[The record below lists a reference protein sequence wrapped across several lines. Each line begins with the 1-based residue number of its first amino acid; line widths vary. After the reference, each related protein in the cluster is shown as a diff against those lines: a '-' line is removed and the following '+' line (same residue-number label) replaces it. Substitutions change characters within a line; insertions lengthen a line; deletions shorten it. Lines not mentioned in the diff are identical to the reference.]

1 MAGVHLVPADAF
13 IDPTLR
19 TLWFTGL
26 PGAGK
31 STLADA
37 LCDRL
42 RAAGLAYARLDGDGL
57 RGGLNADLGFSPAD
71 RRENI
76 RRAAEVA
83 RLFNDAGL
91 LVVASFVSP
100 QRADRD
106 LARAIIGSSRFVEI
120 FVDASLQVCESRD
133 PKGMY
138 KRARAGEI
146 AMFTGVSASYEPPSG
161 GAVIRVD
168 TNHDTPRQSLAV
180 LLRAIPGPA
189 GRLAA
194 EVDFTPPE

>member
-1 MAGVHLVPADAF
+1 MAADAF
-13 IDPTLR
+13 VGSAR

-37 LCDRL
+37 LFGHL
-42 RAAGLAYARLDGDGL
+42 RAAGLACARLDGDGL

-100 QRADRD
+100 QQADRD
-106 LARAIIGSSRFVEI
+106 LARAIIGAPRFVEI

-138 KRARAGEI
+138 RRARAGEI
-146 AMFTGVSASYEPPSG
+146 AMFTGVSAAYEPPSG
-161 GAVIRVD
+161 EAVIRVD
-168 TNHDTPRQSLAV
+168 TNRDTPQQSLAE
-180 LLRAIPGPA
+180 LMRAIPGPA
-189 GRLAA
+189 GRAA
-194 EVDFTPPE
+194 ADPAAAGDFTPPD